1 MRRVLAAGVL
11 IACAACDDGQ
21 GTADREDATA
31 VDAARPDAASVDLG
45 VADGAADAALDA
57 DAAPVPTEDAALDA
71 EPDAAPDAEPD
82 ATPDAAAPFEPID
95 LPLGEPRRLAPDAP
109 LTFDLVLDRPAAL
122 QLDVALWRVEE
133 GRLTVTWQGE
143 ILAGQALGDGA
154 GGLRTVTVP
163 LRGRGSADATP
174 PGPLRLAPGAGTLRV
189 TPDEAGAVVRGARL
203 VGLDAVEPAPASPPP
218 AVGEPLALAPCAEA
232 DCDDAAGLAA
242 AIEGAPAG
250 PLLVRLAEGAYTLR
264 SPVVV
269 RRDDVAIVGDGA
281 VVLRWAPTVDG
292 QAALTFLGGGPQ
304 GPTVPTGAVSSGQRT
319 FVVDAPVDWAP
330 SFVRIE
336 ADDFGPVPAPCVNG
350 RDVERENR
358 HLGQWAR
365 VERLEET
372 GAGLAVTVDRG
383 MHVALPPEANPRL
396 QGGALLTGAR
406 VEGVV
411 FEADCPSAAD
421 DLRFRRAACATPAV
435 GEDDGVALRHT
446 VGARVVD
453 VHLRWFGRFAVRVEN
468 ALETFVDGGGMDH
481 PADFGEGGR
490 GYGVHTIRATRTRV
504 HGFDVE
510 HARHGVVI
518 DFGSAEAQVV
528 GCDLRDMNQALVD
541 VHGEA
546 SRDTLIW
553 GNTLADAPTGV
564 LVGGGGVDVHCN
576 DGPRHHVLFNDIRD
590 TPLASVGLLKAAR
603 EVDVIGNTLGVA
615 LNHVNIALGSGDV
628 RVHRNRMEGA
638 RSASVL
644 VISGEVPAGPVSV
657 TDNLFVDACRADRA
671 FSGQLGAVIDSAG
684 NALCPE

>member
-1 MRRVLAAGVL
+1 MRSACAVGVL
-11 IACAACDDGQ
+11 IAFAACDGGQ
-21 GTADREDATA
+21 GPAGRVDATA
-31 VDAARPDAASVDLG
+31 ADAARPDAASVD
-45 VADGAADAALDA
+45 GAVDAALDA
-57 DAAPVPTEDAALDA
+57 DAASVPTEDAALDA
-71 EPDAAPDAEPD
+71 APDALPDAAPD

-109 LTFDLVLDRPAAL
+109 LTFDLALDRPAAL
-122 QLDVALWRVEE
+122 QLDVVLWRVEE
-133 GRLTVTWQGE
+133 GRLTITWQDE
-143 ILAGQALGDGA
+143 ALAAQVLGDGA
-154 GGLRTVTVP
+154 GGLRTVTLP
-163 LRGRGSADATP
+163 LRSRGSAEPSP
-174 PGPLRLAPGAGTLRV
+174 PGPLRLAPGAGALGV
-189 TPDEAGAVVRGARL
+189 SPDEAGVVVRGARL
-203 VGLDAVEPAPASPPP
+203 VGLDAVEPPPALPPP
-218 AVGEPLALAPCAEA
+218 AVGEPLDLAPCAEA
-232 DCDDAAGLAA
+232 DCDDAAALAA

-250 PLLVRLAEGAYTLR
+250 PLVVRLAEGAYTLR
-264 SPVVV
+264 SPLVV

-281 VVLRWAPTVDG
+281 VVLRWAPRVDG
-292 QAALTFLGGGPQ
+292 QAALTFQGGGPQ
-304 GPTVPTGAVSSGQRT
+304 GPAVAAGPVAAGQRV
-319 FVVDAPVDWAP
+319 FVVDAPADWAP
-330 SFVRIE
+330 AFVRID

-350 RDVERENR
+350 RDVERANR
-358 HLGQWAR
+358 HLGQWAQ
-365 VERLEET
+365 VERLRAT
-372 GAGLAVTVDRG
+372 SAGLEVTVDRG
-383 MHVALPPEANPRL
+383 LYVDLPAEANPRL
-396 QGGALLTGAR
+396 QGGALLAGAR

-411 FEADCPSAAD
+411 FEADCPAAAD
-421 DLRFRRAACATPAV
+421 DVRFRRADCATPAV
-435 GEDDGVALRHT
+435 GEDDGVALRST

-453 VHLRWFGRFAVRVEN
+453 VHLRWFGRFAVRVDQ
-468 ALETFVDGGGMDH
+468 ALETFIDGGGMDH

-490 GYGVHTIRATRTRV
+490 GYGVHTIQATRTRV
-504 HGFDVE
+504 RGFDVD

-518 DFGSAEAQVV
+518 DFGSAETQVV
-528 GCDLRDMNQALVD
+528 GCHLRDMNQALVD

-546 SRDTLIW
+546 SRDTLVW
-553 GNTLADAPTGV
+553 GNTLADAPSGV

-590 TPLASVGLLKAAR
+590 TPLASVGLLKEAR
-603 EVDVIGNTLGVA
+603 EVDVIGNTLGAA